1 MKIITILG
9 KDILLTLILVVCF
22 ILAAFISGIYS
33 PPPESTAA
41 SETDSL
47 ALVALLISSFM
58 EVLILSYIIVRSRWA
73 GWKLIIAVFLAFYGS
88 MTFIP
93 QIESLIYLP
102 DKLPPDLIPKLYL
115 MGLITTL
122 MFSPLAVLILG
133 RMKNGIYA
141 VNELS
146 RKHITKNEWIVKLTT
161 LVVVYL
167 VVYYSF
173 GYFVAWKNPA
183 VRAYYGGSDPG
194 NFFAQLAS
202 IWNATPWM
210 YLLQALRALLWI
222 LLVLPM
228 VRSLQGSSWQ
238 VALVT
243 AAFFSVW
250 SLQLLAPN
258 PYMPHEVANTH
269 MIETLSSNFLFGWI
283 LGWLLSRKHES
294 FRDLFRSDKPI
305 P

>member
-9 KDILLTLILVVCF
+9 KDIILTFILVVCF
-22 ILAAFISGIYS
+22 IISAYISGMYS
-33 PPPESTAA
+33 PPSESTAA
-41 SETDSL
+41 AETDSA

-73 GWKLIIAVFLAFYGS
+73 GWKLIIAVFMAFYGS

-102 DKLPPDLIPKLYL
+102 GKLPPDLIPKLYL
-115 MGLITTL
+115 MGVITTL
-122 MFSPLAVLILG
+122 MFSPVAVLILG
-133 RMKNGIYA
+133 RMKNGMYA
-141 VNELS
+141 ANEPS
-146 RKHITKNEWIVKLTT
+146 RSLFTKNEWIVKLSM
-161 LVVVYL
+161 LVIVYL
-167 VVYYSF
+167 VLYYSF

-183 VRAYYGGSDPG
+183 VREYYGGSDPG

-210 YLLQALRALLWI
+210 YALQGARALLWI

-228 VRSLQGSSWQ
+228 VRSLKGGSWEI
-238 VALVT
+238 AFVT
-243 AAFFSVW
+243 AAFFAVW

-258 PYMPHEVANTH
+258 PYMPQEVANIH

-283 LGWLLSRKHES
+283 LGWLLSRKHQS
-294 FRDLFRSDKPI
+294 VRDLFRSDKPA